1 MAVTGHCYAAIYMH
15 SNIDV
20 VKSESRA
27 MSGGAPSFVV
37 DLCQAAFRPADDTC
51 MEAAINTVVAYIEGP
66 DVKGSRDW
74 PLETV
79 WAVLDSPRTSLP
91 DIGIAPSILLRAAL
105 RAKSTSAEIR
115 CTLSRA
121 YDQG

>member
-1 MAVTGHCYAAIYMH
+1 
-15 SNIDV
+15 
-20 VKSESRA
+20 
-27 MSGGAPSFVV
+27 
-37 DLCQAAFRPADDTC
+37 

-66 DVKGSRDW
+66 DVEGARDW

-79 WAVLDSPRTSLP
+79 WAVLDNPRTSLP